1 MPGHKTFTSTTL
13 SASDVNDYLMK
24 QSVMKFATT
33 SARDTAL
40 SGIERDGMLAYT
52 DDTDSIWLYSNY
64 SVASAQW
71 VRFSSAWEGWITT
84 PSFSAGVTEGD
95 GTFDVV
101 CRYER
106 GSLRIRGQFT
116 LGSTSAV
123 TGVPQ
128 FDISAYLT
136 STATHFSGGM
146 AAVRDTSAARWYTA
160 SSIVGIGGDDIV
172 IQTDGAPIDSTT
184 PFTWASGDFICWDIL
199 VTHPDLD
206 DQ

>member
-1 MPGHKTFTSTTL
+1 MPGYKSSWTGTL
-13 SASDVNDYLMK
+13 ANSDILDYLQK
-24 QSVMKFATT
+24 QSVMKFATS

-40 SGIERDGMLAYT
+40 SGVLRDGMMAYT
-52 DDTDSIWLYSNY
+52 DDDGMVWLYSAHDI
-64 SVASAQW
+64 ASAQW
-71 VRFSSAWEGWITT
+71 IRFSSVWEGWLTT

-172 IQTDGAPIDSTT
+172 IQTDGATIDGST